1 MAAVLVVAAGA
12 AVAAET
18 GSVGSPLTPAL
29 RAMGEGRF
37 QDALDILNRLV
48 AGGYRPSELFDL
60 RAQIDLAMG
69 NDDDAE
75 RDWRRAASL
84 DPVGSGPR
92 LALGRL
98 YTRRALW
105 PEAIA
110 VYREV
115 LLYQPRNVEAIL
127 GLVNALQRNGRSVS
141 ARNLLETAAAAV
153 GDTRIQERWA
163 QVAAELGRPE
173 EAVRALNQVAAR
185 LDGLPK
191 RDVLKR
197 LAGLYTKAGRTTEA
211 YYVLQ
216 EALRIE
222 ASARGVAAATYD
234 LAMQPADRLAQ
245 QALSAVGRALQVLD
259 EGTAPREEVFA
270 DAEAARA
277 QLAELGRFVS
287 EVNPPGERRV
297 VHAARTYAYSL
308 ANEAAVNALSYV
320 DLGVNDRREAFVTAR
335 DAARTEMSRLAKA
348 TSGGD

>member
-1 MAAVLVVAAGA
+1 MATALAVTAA
-12 AVAAET
+12 AVAVAEP
-18 GSVGSPLTPAL
+18 GGAGSPLTPAL

-48 AGGYRPSELFDL
+48 AGGYRPPELFDL

-69 NDDDAE
+69 DDDDAE

-84 DPVGSGPR
+84 DPVAGGPR

-105 PEAIA
+105 PEAIGA
-110 VYREV
+110 YREV

-141 ARNLLETAAAAV
+141 ARNLLETAAATV
-153 GDTRIQERWA
+153 GDTRIQQRWA

-173 EAVRALNQVAAR
+173 EAERALSQVASR
-185 LDGLPK
+185 LEGLPK

-197 LAGLYTKAGRTTEA
+197 LAGLYTKGGRTTEA
-211 YYVLQ
+211 YYVLE

-222 ASARGVAAATYD
+222 ASTGGVTAGTYD
-234 LAMQPADRLAQ
+234 LAMQPTDRLAQ

-259 EGTAPREEVFA
+259 EGTTPREEVLA
-270 DAEAARA
+270 DAQTARA
-277 QLAELGRFVS
+277 QLAELGRFVG
-287 EVNPPGERRV
+287 EVDPPRERRV
-297 VHAARTYAYSL
+297 AHAARAYAYSL

-320 DLGVNDRREAFVTAR
+320 DLGLSDRREAFVTAR
-335 DAARTEMSRLAKA
+335 DAARNQMSRLAKA
-348 TSGGD
+348 TSDGD